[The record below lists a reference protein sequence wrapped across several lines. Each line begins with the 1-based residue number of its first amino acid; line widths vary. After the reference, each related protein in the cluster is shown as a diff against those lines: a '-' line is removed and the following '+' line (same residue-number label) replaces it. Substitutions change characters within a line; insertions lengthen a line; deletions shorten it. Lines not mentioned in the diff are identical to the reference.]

1 LLEVMHQLRL
11 DRRLAAC
18 ILTFGLIT
26 PYMVLPVGFGSIF
39 LHTQLGPSLAK
50 AGLEL
55 PNDTL
60 PLAMLLPAAGMV
72 VGLLLA
78 IFRYRKPRDYRP
90 VQLPGEEQH
99 APLSVRNVVVAALA
113 LASALALQLYSDSII
128 LGALV
133 GFLVFTAGGVVPW
146 GDSQDAL
153 LRGSK

>member
-1 LLEVMHQLRL
+1 
-11 DRRLAAC
+11 
-18 ILTFGLIT
+18 
-26 PYMVLPVGFGSIF
+26 
-39 LHTQLGPSLAK
+39 
-50 AGLEL
+50 
-55 PNDTL
+55 
-60 PLAMLLPAAGMV
+60 MLLPAAGMV

-78 IFRYRKPRDYRP
+78 IIRYRKPRDYRP

-146 GDSQDAL
+146 RDSQDAFTQGVKMMSL
-153 LRGSK
+153 IGFIMIAANGYASVAVSYTHLTLPTKDGV